1 MSSAANIIARP
12 WIWPYHY
19 FLSSDWLDLAFQIH
33 ELNLSPE
40 IMNLHAIDATVHQL
54 WSSKYE
60 TVSSLV
66 RINAMWRWPHIP
78 QLRLKFHYNNFFW
91 LEQRNVEFQV
101 LKLLPNFQYPRKVL
115 QNLRL
120 EKRNKNLS
128 SLSKTTTHIYL
139 RVICKLLSD
148 CEFLIE

>member
-40 IMNLHAIDATVHQL
+40 IMNSHAIDATVHQL

-66 RINAMWRWPHIP
+66 RINAMWRWSHIP
-78 QLRLKFHYNNFFW
+78 QLRLKFHINKFFW
-91 LEQRNVEFQV
+91 LEQRNVVITKFPIPSKSAIEF
-101 LKLLPNFQYPRKVL
+101 LFRK
-115 QNLRL
+115 
-120 EKRNKNLS
+120 KNKNLS